1 MPRVDKREK
10 RIAWAVSASLGV
22 IIIITATLTLWDKPL
37 FDDYLFY
44 AVTIIVF
51 PPAVLDYIDKRWKE
65 AVNNHLPDLFL
76 NIIQAKQTG
85 MILPQALEEA
95 AKRDYGPLTHELK
108 KVVNQ
113 MSWGLS
119 FEEAL
124 QKFDERVDTP
134 LVHES
139 IPLIIEASHS
149 GGRVEKVFKPIS
161 RFTQTILSMKKE
173 RKAQTRPYT
182 AIIYVAFYVFVFTII
197 LLFKTFFVEM
207 SESPVVGLSTLTSQD
222 AWRIFFHMICMQAF
236 FGGLVAGKMGEDAV
250 SSGLKHVVI
259 LMISG
264 YAALKLVV
272 L

>member
-1 MPRVDKREK
+1 MPRIDKREK
-10 RIAWAVSASLGV
+10 NIAWAVASVLGV
-22 IIIITATLTLWDKPL
+22 IIVVTAFFTLWGEPL

-44 AVTIIVF
+44 AVIIIVF
-51 PPAVLDYIDKRWKE
+51 PPAVLDYVDKRWKE
-65 AVNNHLPDLFL
+65 AINNHLPDLFL

-85 MILPQALEEA
+85 MTLPQALEEA
-95 AKRDYGPLTHELK
+95 AKRDYGPLTQELK
-108 KVVNQ
+108 KLVNQ

-119 FEEAL
+119 FEDAL
-124 QKFDERVDTP
+124 HKFDERIDTP

-161 RFTQTILSMKKE
+161 RFTQTILTMKKE
-173 RKAQTRPYT
+173 RKAQTRPYI

-207 SESPVVGLSTLTSQD
+207 SESPVVGLSTLTAQD
-222 AWRIFFHMICMQAF
+222 AWRIFFYMTCMQGF
-236 FGGLVAGKMGEDAV
+236 FGGLVAGKMGEGELSA
-250 SSGLKHVVI
+250 GLKHIVI

-264 YAALKLVV
+264 YVALKLGV
-272 L
+272 